1 MRQFLGMVSASLK
14 RTYRE
19 KVALFWMFLFPVLLM
34 LLLGAIFGG
43 TGNTTINLGVVDLDQ
58 SVVTKGIVSGVKE
71 IDGFSV
77 REGTRKQQIDR
88 LEDGRNNAVLI
99 LEEGFF
105 DSLKQGKAGKVT
117 VVTDKSSPTVGEVAN
132 SAVQQ
137 VIAEVSR
144 GIQQKMGMA
153 TPPEVISVTT
163 ESITSSELGYIDYM
177 VPGIL
182 ALTIM
187 QAGVFGLGLDF
198 VANREKGIFRRI
210 KVSPLPL
217 SRFLGSE
224 ILSALVMALIQA
236 ALLLG
241 VGWAVFRVH
250 VKGNPLYIVFLV
262 ILGSLTFLA
271 MGFLV
276 SSLSRTLKTATMA
289 ANVVVFPQMF
299 LAGVFFPLFLLPS
312 FLVVVAKCLPLY
324 YLGDALRQVMVRG
337 KGITSVWLDILVLV
351 GVGLVCFALSLKY
364 FRWE

>member
-1 MRQFLGMVSASLK
+1 MVSASLK

-34 LLLGAIFGG
+34 LLLGAIFGR
-43 TGNTTINLGVVDLDQ
+43 TGNTSINLGVVDLDN
-58 SVVTKGIVSGVKE
+58 SVVTKGIVSGIKE

-77 REGTRKQQIDR
+77 HQGAREQQLDR
-88 LEDGRNNAVLI
+88 LTDGRNNAVLI
-99 LEEGFF
+99 LEKGFSE
-105 DSLKQGKAGKVT
+105 SLNQGDAGKIT
-117 VVTDKSSPTVGEVAN
+117 IYTDKSNPTVSELAN
-132 SAVQQ
+132 SAIQQ
-137 VIAEVSR
+137 VIAGISR
-144 GIQQKMGMA
+144 EMQQRMGIKI
-153 TPPEVISVTT
+153 PPEVISVTST
-163 ESITSSELGYIDYM
+163 SVTSSELGYIDYM

-187 QAGVFGLGLDF
+187 QAGILGLGLDF

-224 ILSALVMALIQA
+224 ILAALVMALIQA

-250 VKGNPLYIVFLV
+250 IEGNPIYILFLV
-262 ILGSLTFLA
+262 VLGSLTFLA
-271 MGFLV
+271 LGFLV

-312 FLVVVAKCLPLY
+312 FLVVIAKCLPLY

-337 KGITSVWLDILVLV
+337 ESLAAVWLDIVVLV
-351 GVGLVCFALSLKY
+351 GVGLVCFVVSLKY